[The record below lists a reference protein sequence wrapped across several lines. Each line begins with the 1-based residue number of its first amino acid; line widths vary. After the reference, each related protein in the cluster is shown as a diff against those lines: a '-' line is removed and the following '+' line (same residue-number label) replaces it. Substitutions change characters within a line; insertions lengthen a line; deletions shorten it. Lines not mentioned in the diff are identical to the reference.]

1 MKMPEPETFEIVFSK
16 HEELLQLDPEQALES
31 AEIIAA
37 CEEVREVTDVFEHPE
52 EETCFT
58 YTRG

>member
-1 MKMPEPETFEIVFSK
+1 MPQPETFEIVFSK
-16 HEELLQLDPEQALES
+16 REELLQLDPEQVLES

>member
-1 MKMPEPETFEIVFSK
+1 MKMPQPETFEIVFLK
-16 HEELLQLDPEQALES
+16 RDELLQQDPEQAIES

>member
-1 MKMPEPETFEIVFSK
+1 MTQPETFEIVFSNR
-16 HEELLQLDPEQALES
+16 EELLQLDPEQPIES

>member
-1 MKMPEPETFEIVFSK
+1 MTQPETFEIVLSK
-16 HEELLQLDPEQALES
+16 REDLLQLDPEQALES
-31 AEIIAA
+31 EEIIAA
-37 CEEVREVTDVFEHPE
+37 CEEVREVIDVFEHPE

>member
-16 HEELLQLDPEQALES
+16 REGLLQQDPEQAIES

-37 CEEVREVTDVFEHPE
+37 CEEVREVTDVFGHPE

>member
-1 MKMPEPETFEIVFSK
+1 MKMPEPETFEIVFAK
-16 HEELLQLDPEQALES
+16 REELLQQDPEQAIES

-37 CEEVREVTDVFEHPE
+37 CEEVREVTEVFEHPE
-52 EETCFT
+52 EEISFT

>member
-1 MKMPEPETFEIVFSK
+1 MPQPETFEIVLSK
-16 HEELLQLDPEQALES
+16 REELLQLDPEQALES

>member
-1 MKMPEPETFEIVFSK
+1 MKMPQPETFEIVFSK
-16 HEELLQLDPEQALES
+16 REELLQLDPEQVLES